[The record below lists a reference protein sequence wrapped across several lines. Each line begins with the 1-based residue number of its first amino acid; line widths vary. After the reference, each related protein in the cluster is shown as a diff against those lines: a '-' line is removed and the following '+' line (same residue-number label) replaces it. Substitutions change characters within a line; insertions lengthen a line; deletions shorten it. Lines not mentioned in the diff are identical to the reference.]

1 MGREVK
7 NNQGS
12 DWTGHRVGRKREE
25 ETATQSDTRHTCKTR
40 PRVLVQDLILDKDGD
55 HPESEQQYT
64 GEGLYAVRPSSA
76 ARASAALCHADA
88 DAHGPWVRRCASA
101 AAESGARS

>member
-25 ETATQSDTRHTCKTR
+25 ETATQSDTRHTCETR
-40 PRVLVQDLILDKDGD
+40 PGLLLQDLILDKDGD

-64 GEGLYAVRPSSA
+64 GEGLYAVRPSPRLPRE
-76 ARASAALCHADA
+76 RAQPCAMRTPTPT
-88 DAHGPWVRRCASA
+88 AHV
-101 AAESGARS
+101 